1 MDRAIV
7 AACLLGLAAFAHA
20 DDAQGAGFSP
30 SDAKQVFFPTTTN
43 DYGSMIYSLLEEQVK
58 FIAAKDGADVSPRAP
73 PPPCM
78 GATVSQQPDPPLP
91 IPCHPPQPAPCA

>member
-73 PPPCM
+73 PLPCM
-78 GATVSQQPDPPLP
+78 RVTVSHQSLPL
-91 IPCHPPQPAPCA
+91 PCHPPQPAPCA